1 MAISKDSATFCLNI
15 TNIPFATTLD
25 QLKEAFP
32 TAENVVMRCRK
43 DGVFKGYVRY
53 FYTMNLASLFYYFY
67 FKFISRLGVFFA
79 AKEFNVPLEKSVLL
93 NHNPTLIAQPMH

>member
-53 FYTMNLASLFYYFY
+53 FYLRKMCAFSFPILL
-67 FKFISRLGVFFA
+67 RL
-79 AKEFNVPLEKSVLL
+79 L
-93 NHNPTLIAQPMH
+93 